1 MLPLVLVHE
10 RERRL
15 AEALRGPAAEARW
28 LLREPR
34 RQEQILRLLRRR
46 GPGLFIV
53 QVGAAPEKDLALLQ
67 RVREGSPESGII
79 AVLDRE
85 IPQLAGLAWD
95 LGAQMVF
102 FAPISVTAL
111 VETGSALLRSMFARA
126 ESTIPLAEPD
136 PEQRP

>member
-10 RERRL
+10 RERRI
-15 AEALRGPAAEARW
+15 AEVLRGAAAEARW

-34 RQEQILRLLRRR
+34 RQEQILRLLTRR
-46 GPGLFIV
+46 GPGVFVV
-53 QVGAAPEKDLALLQ
+53 QVGIAPEKDLMLLA
-67 RVREGSPESGII
+67 RVREASPESGII

-85 IPQLAGLAWD
+85 WPQLAGLVWD

-102 FAPISVTAL
+102 FAPLQGPAL
-111 VETGSALLRSMFARA
+111 VDTVAGFLQTLHERP

-136 PEQRP
+136 VERHT